1 MGVIRPTTIAKI
13 VATPQK
19 LQGKFQREIHGNSSA
34 KNDADAQ
41 PRSQRTTSF
50 FAIFSARLSTEI
62 RASFCTGLHVSGSP
76 AGAWTPA
83 SFETLEISGPIKS
96 TG

>member
-1 MGVIRPTTIAKI
+1 MGVIRPTTTTKI
-13 VATPQK
+13 VATPQT
-19 LQGKFQREIHGNSSA
+19 LLGKFLREIHGNSSA

-50 FAIFSARLSTEI
+50 FLNFQREVFDGNSHELL
-62 RASFCTGLHVSGSP
+62 TGLHVSGSP

-83 SFETLEISGPIKS
+83 SLETLEISVPIES
-96 TG
+96 VG